1 MDLNISGTVL
11 QYNADGSN
19 KDEVIELLK
28 TFVDW
33 KLSDNDYDKEIHI
46 TDKRPGRNHLHVI
59 EPSDIIL
66 TFNNGIANYIFNK
79 PEQLK
84 KHFGIVL

>member
-11 QYNADGSN
+11 QYKADASN

-28 TFVDW
+28 TFANW
-33 KLSDNDYDKEIHI
+33 KLSENDYEKEIHI
-46 TDKRPGRNHLHVI
+46 TDQRPGRNDLHIV
-59 EPSDIIL
+59 EPGDIIL
-66 TFNNGIANYIFNK
+66 SFNNGIANYIFSK

>member
-11 QYNADGSN
+11 QYKADASN

-28 TFVDW
+28 TFVNW
-33 KLSDNDYDKEIHI
+33 KLSENDYGREIHI
-46 TDKRPGRNHLHVI
+46 TDNRPGRNDLHVI
-59 EPSDIIL
+59 EPSDIVL